1 MKKFMGKNFILSSD
15 TAEKLFHQ
23 YAEQMPV
30 IDYHCHINPQE
41 IVDDRVYKNITQA
54 WLEGDHYKWRLMRA
68 IGAPEEEVTGSAP
81 ERVKFQR
88 FVEALEHAPGNPLY
102 HWSHM
107 ELQRYMGYDGVLSA
121 ETAEE
126 VWKLCEEQ
134 LKDLSVRKIIK
145 NSKVEVIVTT
155 DDPIA
160 DLEAHRKIRA
170 EHLCSAKVLPSWRPD
185 QAMAVERKSFSGY
198 MKSLGEAAG
207 VEIKGLDS
215 LKAALLSRL
224 EYFQAAGCVGSD
236 HGLSLVSFLPSDD
249 KTIDCILKKGL
260 AGETVSGEEAERYHF
275 ALLVFLAQE
284 YAKRGWV
291 MEMHLG
297 PLRSVSTKNFRE
309 LGPDTGFDCIDGYGA
324 GVSGLVGFLDYLQ
337 ERGALPKT
345 VLFSLNPNDNALLD
359 AAVGC
364 FTEAGV
370 LGKIQHGAAWWFND
384 TKLGMEQHL
393 KSLASISALGT
404 FIGMLTDSRS
414 YLSYTRHEYFRRI
427 LCNVLGAWVERG
439 EFPNDLGMLSRL
451 VQNISY
457 YNAKNYFGF

>member
-68 IGAPEEEVTGSAP
+68 IGAPEEEVTGNAP

-215 LKAALLSRL
+215 LKAALLSSVAADPTGYGRIL
-224 EYFQAAGCVGSD
+224 RDATGNVCGIVEHKDATQAQRNIREVNASVYVFEAKALLGQALGAKYDVAHGASLAAVWGSWARYQYSSAAGRFARFADKVWGIRKEDEKEAALAGIEATEAYFRAIGMPTSLTELGVD
-236 HGLSLVSFLPSDD
+236 PSEEDLRELSL
-249 KTIDCILKKGL
+249 
-260 AGETVSGEEAERYHF
+260 
-275 ALLVFLAQE
+275 
-284 YAKRGWV
+284 
-291 MEMHLG
+291 
-297 PLRSVSTKNFRE
+297 
-309 LGPDTGFDCIDGYGA
+309 
-324 GVSGLVGFLDYLQ
+324 
-337 ERGALPKT
+337 
-345 VLFSLNPNDNALLD
+345 NA
-359 AAVGC
+359 
-364 FTEAGV
+364 TM
-370 LGKIQHGAAWWFND
+370 ND
-384 TKLGMEQHL
+384 TVK
-393 KSLASISALGT
+393 
-404 FIGMLTDSRS
+404 
-414 YLSYTRHEYFRRI
+414 
-427 LCNVLGAWVERG
+427 
-439 EFPNDLGMLSRL
+439 LSRL
-451 VQNISY
+451 KPLGAEEVLEIY
-457 YNAKNYFGF
+457 HMAR